1 VPLSE
6 REQRI
11 LEEIEKD
18 LYRQDPRFARGVKR
32 EAPAM
37 KDRRKVKAGVL
48 GFIFGFLLLLAFFA
62 TTNILVGVAAFG
74 VMVAGIVLIAGSLL
88 GSIAPRRPPGPRFRT
103 RVNDAFRAMED
114 KLRHRYRR
122 RD

>member
-1 VPLSE
+1 LSE

-18 LYRQDPRFARGVKR
+18 LYQQDPGFARGVKR

-37 KDRRKVKAGVL
+37 KDRRKVKTGVI
-48 GFIFGFLLLLAFFA
+48 GFIGGFVLLLAFF
-62 TTNILVGVAAFG
+62 TTSNIFLGVAAFG

-88 GSIAPRRPPGPRFRT
+88 GSIAPRRPPGPGLSTRATETFRSLE
-103 RVNDAFRAMED
+103 N
-114 KLRHRYRR
+114 KLRSRYRR